1 MSSRRKFIKN
11 MAGSSAALAIGGITS
26 RMTAKNYR
34 NILGANDRIN
44 IAMIGVNSR
53 GKSMS
58 GTFAT
63 QKNTNI
69 TCICDV
75 DERAIPK
82 AIKVALDI
90 NADSTPRAEKDCRK
104 LMEDKS
110 IDAIYIA
117 TPDHWHAPLT
127 IMGCKAGKHVY
138 VEKPLSHNPHEGE
151 LAIAATRKYNRIVQM
166 GAQRRSAPILTQ
178 GIEQLQKGIIGR
190 VYMAK
195 TWYTNARKSTFL
207 TAGSV
212 PAWLDYD
219 LWQGPA
225 PRMPYKEGL
234 IHYNWHWF
242 WHWGTGEAL
251 NNGTHE
257 VDVARWGLGVDF
269 PTRVSSNGG
278 RYHFKDDW
286 ETPDTQIISM
296 DYPGRISLVWECRS
310 SNGRKIE
317 GAERGIIFYGENGSL
332 DTGDDNYKVYDL
344 TGKLVKEVKS
354 ESVETNNLQG
364 RNTSSPSL
372 IMDSLHVADFLDA
385 IRNNRRPNC
394 DVETGYK
401 SVLAM
406 QLGNISWRVGRDLK
420 IDPKNGHIINDPEAQ
435 KLWSRT
441 YDKGWEPKL

>member
-1 MSSRRKFIKN
+1 MSTRRNFIEKI
-11 MAGSSAALAIGGITS
+11 AASSAALAIGGAATGMS
-26 RMTAKNYR
+26 AKSYG
-34 NILGANDRIN
+34 NIIGANDRIQV
-44 IAMIGVNSR
+44 AMIGVNSR

-58 GTFAT
+58 ATFAG
-63 QKNTNI
+63 QKNVSI
-69 TCICDV
+69 ACICDV

-82 AIKVALDI
+82 AIMAAMEI
-90 NADSTPRAEKDCRK
+90 NPAVTPRSEKDCRK
-104 LMEDKS
+104 VLEDKT

-117 TPDHWHAPLT
+117 TPDHWHAPLS
-127 IMGCKAGKHVY
+127 IMGCQAGKHVY

-151 LAIAATRKYNRIVQM
+151 LAVAAARKYDRVVQM

-178 GIEQLQKGIIGR
+178 GIEQLHKGLIGR

-195 TWYTNARKSTFL
+195 TWYTNARKATFL
-207 TAGSV
+207 KPEAV
-212 PAWLDYD
+212 PSWLDYD

-225 PRMPYKEGL
+225 PRLPYKDGL

-269 PTRVSSNGG
+269 PTRVTSVGG

-286 ETPDTQIISM
+286 ETPDTQIVAM

-317 GAERGIIFYGENGSL
+317 GADRGIIFYGENGSM
-332 DTGDDNYKVYDL
+332 DTGDDSYKVFDL
-344 TGKLVKEVKS
+344 NGKLVNEVKTEPT
-354 ESVETNNLQG
+354 ESNNLQG
-364 RNTSSPSL
+364 RNLASPNL

-394 DVETGYK
+394 DVEKGYK

-406 QLGNISWRVGRDLK
+406 QLGNISWRVGRDLN
-420 IDPKNGHIINDPEAQ
+420 IDPKNGHIIGDKEAQ

-441 YDKGWEPKL
+441 YEKGWEPK

>member
-1 MSSRRKFIKN
+1 MNSRRKFIKN
-11 MAGSSAALAIGGITS
+11 VAASSAALAIGGIAS
-26 RMTAKNYR
+26 GMSAKSYR
-34 NILGANDRIN
+34 QVIGANERIN
-44 IAMIGVNSR
+44 VAIIGVNSR

-58 GTFAT
+58 GTFAS
-63 QKNTNI
+63 QKNASVA
-69 TCICDV
+69 CICDV

-82 AIKVALDI
+82 AISAAMEV
-90 NADSTPRAEKDCRK
+90 NPSVTPKSEKDCRK
-104 LMEDKS
+104 VLEDKT

-127 IMGCKAGKHVY
+127 IMGCQAGKHVY

-151 LAIAATRKYNRIVQM
+151 LAVEAARKYNRVVQM

-178 GIEQLQKGIIGR
+178 GINKLHEGIIGR
-190 VYMAK
+190 VYTAK
-195 TWYTNARKSTFL
+195 TWYTNARKSSSL
-207 TAGSV
+207 TPGNV
-212 PAWLDYD
+212 PKWLDYD

-234 IHYNWHWF
+234 IHYNWHWY

-269 PTRVSSNGG
+269 PTRVTSVGG
-278 RYHFKDDW
+278 RYHYKDDW
-286 ETPDTQIISM
+286 ETPDTQIVAM
-296 DYPGRISLVWECRS
+296 EYPGGVSLVWECRN

-332 DTGDDNYKVYDL
+332 DTGDDAYKVYDL
-344 TGKLVKEVKS
+344 NGKLVSEVKS
-354 ESVETNNLQG
+354 ESAEAGGLQG
-364 RNTSSPSL
+364 RNLASPNL

-394 DVETGYK
+394 DVDTGYK

-406 QLGNISWRVGRDLK
+406 QLGNISWRVGHDLN
-420 IDPKNGHIINDPEAQ
+420 IDPKNGHIINDTDAQ

-441 YDKGWEPKL
+441 YEKGWEPKV